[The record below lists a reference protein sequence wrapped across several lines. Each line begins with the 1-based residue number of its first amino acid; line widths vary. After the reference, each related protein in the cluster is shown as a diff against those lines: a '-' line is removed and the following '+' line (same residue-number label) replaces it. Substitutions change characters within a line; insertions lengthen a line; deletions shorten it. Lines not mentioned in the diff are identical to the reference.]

1 MSRLR
6 PSANYIIVN
15 ELYYNTLSIYE
26 LKNKVPKLYKRLY
39 DLKKMWFEFNE
50 YLDKETDVTCLD
62 MVSIPDDL
70 YIDHDRQIIKV
81 WNYWNGY
88 RNNLDMQ
95 RIEEEYTTEFY
106 CNATLSQLLWFE
118 FKESVKNY
126 FTKLFK

>member
-6 PSANYIIVN
+6 PSANYIIVK
-15 ELYYNTLSIYE
+15 ELYYNTLTIYE

-50 YLDKETDVTCLD
+50 YFNKETDVTCLD
-62 MVSIPDDL
+62 MISIPDDL
-70 YIDHDRQIIKV
+70 YIDHDKQIIKV
-81 WNYWNGY
+81 WNYWNDY

-95 RIEEEYTTEFY
+95 RIEEEYTNEFY
-106 CNATLSQLLWFE
+106 CNATPSQLLWFE